1 MTKDSSQFDNVLSL
15 FRGLSA
21 ELQKYPKRVQRDI
34 EKYQIDSNTVYY
46 PCDIVE
52 LRKVLSENKVFNPK
66 KVCFFSLGF
75 AKKYLQSY
83 PVLIGIKMDSEKL
96 DICDAIASTEFNHF
110 DLEDSVKRIYVNNH
124 LSECQ
129 IIDINNIVS
138 DERPELNLD
147 IFNLEVVPAIAKPVL
162 AKAFNFRK
170 FSQMNTTIQ
179 LTDLE
184 QNIFGFLTNAKNAI
198 PQARNVE
205 MRVAGGWVRDKLLGE
220 QSDDIDIAISSMSG
234 IEFAELLQQYAASN
248 GIEGVSKG
256 YAVSLEKSSE
266 PTEEDANPDL
276 MVGGIKIFGQKVE
289 FVPMRTETYTAD
301 SRQPIIQ
308 RTDDVH
314 DDVVRRDLTV
324 NALYY
329 NVETGQVEDYVNGL
343 QDLQTMTLKT
353 PLSPEKT
360 FQDDPLRMLR
370 VLRFYSRFQDATIDP
385 SVLAALKDPKV
396 QAFYGPPK
404 LAPERASTEFVKM
417 MAGAKPAE
425 AARILFETGLYKKV
439 LNIGDELH
447 DIDMDQQTPHHIHTV
462 MDHILSVLENVNN
475 ISKEIG
481 SDDQQRGWLNLAAF
495 FHDFGKLDPD
505 IQKPHPKREG
515 VMQYIGHDSKSKDIA
530 LEKMTTMGFDK
541 DVKKFVT
548 TVVEH
553 HMFPFMLNKPGMK
566 DKSRNKHLGK
576 FLNKVGD
583 FYESIVH
590 HQHADQLG
598 KGKLSTE
605 KIEELQLQKQN
616 FLDMMG
622 QYRQEV
628 GPGITTTF
636 IDGNR
641 IREILTETVPEI
653 INNNVF
659 FNVKGKMVH
668 HLAFAKNKLLIAQW
682 ERGVSTPEEAEM
694 FVRNN
699 AKNWLNVW
707 KQQQQQQQQQQ
718 NPQASNWFK
727 RVKTADA
734 SSVPTDIGLPEALE
748 VDVDIPFVG
757 DGAISPFQI
766 GDRVRLRTGGWG
778 AGQTE
783 GRVSDVKN
791 NAMQIEIET
800 GKHKGNTIDVD
811 LLDTARLSMTWEK
824 IH

>member
-21 ELQKYPKRVQRDI
+21 ELQKYPKRVERDI
-34 EKYQIDSNTVYY
+34 EKYQIESNTVYY
-46 PCDIVE
+46 PCDIIE
-52 LRKVLSENKVFNPK
+52 LRKVLSSNEVFNPK

-83 PVLIGIKMDSEKL
+83 PVFIGVRLDNQKL
-96 DICDAIASTEFNHF
+96 DVCDAIASTEFNHF
-110 DLEDSVKRIYVNNH
+110 ELGDLVKRIYVNNH

-138 DERPELNLD
+138 DERPELSLD

-162 AKAFNFRK
+162 AEAFNFRK

-179 LTDLE
+179 LVDLE
-184 QNIFGFLTNAKNAI
+184 KKIFGFLVNAKNAI

-205 MRVAGGWVRDKLLGE
+205 LRVAGGWCRDKLLGE
-220 QSDDIDIAISSMSG
+220 ESDDIDIAISSMSG

-248 GIEGVSKG
+248 NIEGISKG

-266 PTEEDANPDL
+266 PTDEDSNPDL

-289 FVPMRTETYTAD
+289 FVPMRTETYTDD

-308 RTDDVH
+308 RTDNVN
-314 DDVVRRDLTV
+314 DDVVRRDLTI

-329 NVETGQVEDYVNGL
+329 NIETGQVEDYVNGL

-370 VLRFYSRFQDATIDP
+370 VLRFYSRFKDATIDP
-385 SVLAALKDPKV
+385 SVLDALKDPKV

-417 MAGAKPAE
+417 MAGSKPAD
-425 AARILFETGLYKKV
+425 AVRILFETGLYKKV
-439 LNIGDELH
+439 LDIGDELK
-447 DIDMDQQTPHHIHTV
+447 DIDMDQQNPHHTYTV
-462 MDHILSVLENVNN
+462 MNHILSVLENVNN

-481 SDDQQRGWLNLAAF
+481 SEDQQRGWLNLAAF
-495 FHDFGKLDPD
+495 FHDFGKLDPK
-505 IQKPHPKREG
+505 IQKEHPKRPG

-530 LEKMTTMGFDK
+530 QDAMTRMGFDK
-541 DVKKFVT
+541 DVKKFVS
-548 TVVEH
+548 TVVKH
-553 HMFPFMLNKPGMK
+553 HMWPFMLDRPNMK
-566 DKSRNKHLGK
+566 DKSRNKHMGK
-576 FLNKVGD
+576 FLNEVGD

-590 HQHADQLG
+590 HSHADQLG
-598 KGKLSTE
+598 KGNLSTE
-605 KIEELQLQKQN
+605 EIEALQSQKQGHI
-616 FLDMMG
+616 DMMN

-628 GPGITTTF
+628 GTAITKTL

-641 IREILTETVPEI
+641 IREILSETVPELVD
-653 INNNVF
+653 NNAF
-659 FNVKGKMVH
+659 FNIKGKMLH
-668 HLAFAKNKLLIAQW
+668 YLAFAVNKLFTAQW
-682 ERGVSTPEEAEM
+682 ERSVSNPEEAEM
-694 FVRNN
+694 FIRNN
-699 AKNWLNVW
+699 ARNWLNHW
-707 KQQQQQQQQQQ
+707 KQQ
-718 NPQASNWFK
+718 NTQASNWFK
-727 RVKTADA
+727 KIKTADA
-734 SSVPTDIGLPEALE
+734 SSVPTDIGLPETLE
-748 VDVDIPFVG
+748 ADEDISFLG
-757 DGAISPFQI
+757 SGAVAPYQI

-783 GRVSDVKN
+783 GYVKDVKDN
-791 NAMQIEIET
+791 VMMIAIET
-800 GKHKGNTIDVD
+800 GKHKGNDITVD

-824 IH
+824 VQ